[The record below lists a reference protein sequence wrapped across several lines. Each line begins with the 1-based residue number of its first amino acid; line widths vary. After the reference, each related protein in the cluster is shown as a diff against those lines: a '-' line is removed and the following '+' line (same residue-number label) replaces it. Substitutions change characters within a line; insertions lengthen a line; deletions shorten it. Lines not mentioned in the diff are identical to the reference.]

1 MRICNFISCH
11 IFVPGWIN
19 QLNVAGISTTDAQ
32 KSSDMYA
39 KCQYMDE
46 LTGGRGI
53 TFATGTPISNSMTE
67 LFTLMRY
74 LQSDMLRSMGLQ
86 HFDSWAAQFG
96 ETVTAIELAPE
107 GTGYRAKT
115 RFARFFNLPELMSAW
130 KECADIQ
137 TADMLSLPTPAVVY
151 ENVLLKPSSIQK
163 EMVASLAK
171 RAEIIHAGG
180 VDSSIDNMLK
190 VTNDGRKLALDQR
203 LINPMLP
210 ENPDSKAN
218 ACVSKTFAIWEETAA
233 DRLTQVIFCDLSTPK
248 SDGNFNVYDDI
259 REKLVAKGV
268 PREEIAFIHEA
279 NTDAKK
285 AALFSKVRS
294 GQVRIIIGSTSKMGA
309 GTNIQDRLIAL
320 HHLDVPWRPSD
331 VEQQEGR
338 ILRQGNQNET
348 VRIFRY
354 LTEETFDAYM
364 WQILENKQ
372 RFIGQVMTGKSPARS
387 CEDTDETSLKFA
399 EVKALA
405 SGNPLIMEKTE
416 LDTAVAKLKLLKFSH
431 TSQHYRLE
439 DALLKTYPREIA
451 ECTSLI
457 TGLKAD
463 IATAQEKM
471 PDAEHFQI
479 TISGR
484 VYTDKK
490 EAGTAII
497 AACSSLKAVDTGGTI
512 GEYAGFTLKAQF
524 DSFAQQFRLFVKG
537 ETTHSMEVG
546 SDPAGNITRVNNVIA
561 SLPKALEKAEQTLQ
575 SLQEK
580 VESAKAELL
589 RPFPQEAELAEKLA
603 RLHEVDALLDM
614 DEKGKDAPVQDT
626 AVADRPRAATRMY
639 ADQPKRP
646 SVLEKLK
653 ARQAEVAG
661 HSAPAPARIKEPT
674 L

>member
-1 MRICNFISCH
+1 
-11 IFVPGWIN
+11 
-19 QLNVAGISTTDAQ
+19 
-32 KSSDMYA
+32 
-39 KCQYMDE
+39 
-46 LTGGRGI
+46 
-53 TFATGTPISNSMTE
+53 
-67 LFTLMRY
+67 MRY

-137 TADMLSLPTPAVVY
+137 TADMLALPTPAVVY

-180 VDSSIDNMLK
+180 VDSTIDNMLK

-210 ENPDSKAN
+210 ENLDSKAN
-218 ACVSKTFAIWEETAA
+218 ACVAKTFAIWEETAA
-233 DRLTQVIFCDLSTPK
+233 ARLTQVIFCDLSTPK
-248 SDGNFNVYDDI
+248 NDGSFNVYDDI

-364 WQILENKQ
+364 WV
-372 RFIGQVMTGKSPARS
+372 R
-387 CEDTDETSLKFA
+387 
-399 EVKALA
+399 
-405 SGNPLIMEKTE
+405 
-416 LDTAVAKLKLLKFSH
+416 
-431 TSQHYRLE
+431 
-439 DALLKTYPREIA
+439 
-451 ECTSLI
+451 
-457 TGLKAD
+457 
-463 IATAQEKM
+463 
-471 PDAEHFQI
+471 
-479 TISGR
+479 
-484 VYTDKK
+484 
-490 EAGTAII
+490 
-497 AACSSLKAVDTGGTI
+497 
-512 GEYAGFTLKAQF
+512 
-524 DSFAQQFRLFVKG
+524 
-537 ETTHSMEVG
+537 
-546 SDPAGNITRVNNVIA
+546 
-561 SLPKALEKAEQTLQ
+561 
-575 SLQEK
+575 
-580 VESAKAELL
+580 
-589 RPFPQEAELAEKLA
+589 
-603 RLHEVDALLDM
+603 HEVA
-614 DEKGKDAPVQDT
+614 
-626 AVADRPRAATRMY
+626 
-639 ADQPKRP
+639 
-646 SVLEKLK
+646 
-653 ARQAEVAG
+653 
-661 HSAPAPARIKEPT
+661 
-674 L
+674 

>member
-1 MRICNFISCH
+1 MISYKD
-11 IFVPGWIN
+11 F
-19 QLNVAGISTTDAQ
+19 
-32 KSSDMYA
+32 
-39 KCQYMDE
+39 
-46 LTGGRGI
+46 
-53 TFATGTPISNSMTE
+53 
-67 LFTLMRY
+67 
-74 LQSDMLRSMGLQ
+74 
-86 HFDSWAAQFG
+86 
-96 ETVTAIELAPE
+96 
-107 GTGYRAKT
+107 AKT

-218 ACVSKTFAIWEETAA
+218 ACVAKTFAIWEETAA

-248 SDGNFNVYDDI
+248 SDGSFNVYDDI

-279 NTDAKK
+279 NTDSKK

-416 LDTAVAKLKLLKFSH
+416 LDTAVAKLKLLKSSH

-497 AACSSLKAVDTGGTI
+497 ASCSSLKAVDTGGTI

-546 SDPAGNITRVNNVIA
+546 NDPAGNITRINNAIA

-580 VESAKAELL
+580 VASAKAELL

-614 DEKGKDAPVQDT
+614 DEKGQDVPVQDT

-661 HSAPAPARIKEPT
+661 HSTAAPARIKEPT

>member
-1 MRICNFISCH
+1 MLFRS
-11 IFVPGWIN
+11 
-19 QLNVAGISTTDAQ
+19 
-32 KSSDMYA
+32 
-39 KCQYMDE
+39 
-46 LTGGRGI
+46 

-218 ACVSKTFAIWEETAA
+218 ACVAKTFAIWEETAA

-248 SDGNFNVYDDI
+248 SDGSFNVYDDI

-416 LDTAVAKLKLLKFSH
+416 LDNAVAKLKLLKSSH

-463 IATAQEKM
+463 MATAQEKM

-497 AACSSLKAVDTGGTI
+497 ASCSSLKAVDTGGTI

-546 SDPAGNITRVNNVIA
+546 NDPAGNITRINNVIA

-614 DEKGKDAPVQDT
+614 DEKGKDVPAQDT
-626 AVADRPRAATRMY
+626 AVADRPRAVTRMY

-661 HSAPAPARIKEPT
+661 HSTAAPARIKEPT

>member
-1 MRICNFISCH
+1 M
-11 IFVPGWIN
+11 
-19 QLNVAGISTTDAQ
+19 
-32 KSSDMYA
+32 
-39 KCQYMDE
+39 
-46 LTGGRGI
+46 
-53 TFATGTPISNSMTE
+53 
-67 LFTLMRY
+67 
-74 LQSDMLRSMGLQ
+74 
-86 HFDSWAAQFG
+86 
-96 ETVTAIELAPE
+96 
-107 GTGYRAKT
+107 
-115 RFARFFNLPELMSAW
+115 
-130 KECADIQ
+130 
-137 TADMLSLPTPAVVY
+137 
-151 ENVLLKPSSIQK
+151 
-163 EMVASLAK
+163 
-171 RAEIIHAGG
+171 
-180 VDSSIDNMLK
+180 
-190 VTNDGRKLALDQR
+190 
-203 LINPMLP
+203 
-210 ENPDSKAN
+210 
-218 ACVSKTFAIWEETAA
+218 
-233 DRLTQVIFCDLSTPK
+233 
-248 SDGNFNVYDDI
+248 NVYDDI

-416 LDTAVAKLKLLKFSH
+416 LDTAVAKLKLLKSSH

-439 DALLKTYPREIA
+439 DALLKTYPIEIA

-490 EAGTAII
+490 EAGAAII
-497 AACSSLKAVDTGGTI
+497 ASCSSLKAVDTGGTI

-546 SDPAGNITRVNNVIA
+546 NDPAGNITRINNVIA

-614 DEKGKDAPVQDT
+614 DEKGKAAPAQDT

-646 SVLEKLK
+646 SVLGKLK

-661 HSAPAPARIKEPT
+661 HSSAAPARVKEPT